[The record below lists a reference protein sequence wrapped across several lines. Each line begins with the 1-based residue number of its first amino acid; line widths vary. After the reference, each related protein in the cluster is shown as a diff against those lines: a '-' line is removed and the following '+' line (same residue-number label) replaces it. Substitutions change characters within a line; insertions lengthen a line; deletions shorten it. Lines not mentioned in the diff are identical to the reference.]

1 MTGSSVH
8 PETNDKIMLQTI
20 AEKMTGQ
27 MDTIVAVLKF
37 VPAMEV
43 FGRFTAVF

>member
-8 PETNDKIMLQTI
+8 PETNDEIMIRTI

-27 MDTIVAVLKF
+27 MDIVAVLKF